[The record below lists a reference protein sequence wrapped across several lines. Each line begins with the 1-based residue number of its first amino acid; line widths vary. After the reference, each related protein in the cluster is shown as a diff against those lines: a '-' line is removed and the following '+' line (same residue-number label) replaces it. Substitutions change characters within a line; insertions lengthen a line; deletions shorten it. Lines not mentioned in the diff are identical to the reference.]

1 MLNERQITGGLYL
14 PDCISQLLSST
25 LHLDNFIRSQDITMF
40 EPPYLDSCEQQQIYP
55 WRYYYIKYDFFRPGS
70 YGKYTWEN
78 YAEAPYHFSV
88 MMTERKWSEN
98 TYQPFLRAID
108 ESKLSRE
115 DMGQRLRLGNRF
127 IVAENGGIVL
137 YDEETRQELVRVHVP
152 QNEDKIDVENRVESL
167 KKAYT
172 TMI

>member
-1 MLNERQITGGLYL
+1 
-14 PDCISQLLSST
+14 
-25 LHLDNFIRSQDITMF
+25 
-40 EPPYLDSCEQQQIYP
+40 
-55 WRYYYIKYDFFRPGS
+55 
-70 YGKYTWEN
+70 
-78 YAEAPYHFSV
+78 

-115 DMGQRLRLGNRF
+115 DMGQRLRLENRF
-127 IVAENGGIVL
+127 IVAENDGIVL
-137 YDEETRQELVRVHVP
+137 YDEETRQELVRVRVS

-172 TMI
+172 AMI

>member
-1 MLNERQITGGLYL
+1 
-14 PDCISQLLSST
+14 
-25 LHLDNFIRSQDITMF
+25 
-40 EPPYLDSCEQQQIYP
+40 
-55 WRYYYIKYDFFRPGS
+55 
-70 YGKYTWEN
+70 
-78 YAEAPYHFSV
+78 

>member
-1 MLNERQITGGLYL
+1 MAAT
-14 PDCISQLLSST
+14 
-25 LHLDNFIRSQDITMF
+25 
-40 EPPYLDSCEQQQIYP
+40 YLDSCEQQQIYP

-115 DMGQRLRLGNRF
+115 DMGQRLRLENRF
-127 IVAENGGIVL
+127 IVAENDGIVL
-137 YDEETRQELVRVHVP
+137 YDEETRQELVRVRVS

-172 TMI
+172 AMI

>member
-1 MLNERQITGGLYL
+1 
-14 PDCISQLLSST
+14 
-25 LHLDNFIRSQDITMF
+25 
-40 EPPYLDSCEQQQIYP
+40 
-55 WRYYYIKYDFFRPGS
+55 
-70 YGKYTWEN
+70 
-78 YAEAPYHFSV
+78 

-127 IVAENGGIVL
+127 IVAENDGIVL
-137 YDEETRQELVRVHVP
+137 YDEETRQELVRVRVS

-172 TMI
+172 AMI